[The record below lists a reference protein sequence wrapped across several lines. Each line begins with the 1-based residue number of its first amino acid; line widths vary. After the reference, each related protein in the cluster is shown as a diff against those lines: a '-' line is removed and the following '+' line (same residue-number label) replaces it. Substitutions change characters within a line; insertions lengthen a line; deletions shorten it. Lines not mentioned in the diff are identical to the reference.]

1 MRAVRELCKVLYPYT
16 PANDDEL
23 ELRDGEIITI
33 LSRELPDKGWL
44 KGELR
49 GKIGVFPDNFVE
61 LLAAPAASEGTQNSH
76 HHTSSQHFLLHG
88 SSATRLVPKS

>member
-1 MRAVRELCKVLYPYT
+1 MCAVRELCKVLYPYT

-23 ELRDGEIITI
+23 ELREGEIITI

-44 KGELR
+44 KGELK

-61 LLAAPAASEGTQNSH
+61 LVSPEGITQLTH
-76 HHTSSQHFLLHG
+76 KTPETPQIP
-88 SSATRLVPKS
+88 T

>member
-1 MRAVRELCKVLYPYT
+1 MLYPYT

-23 ELRDGEIITI
+23 ELREGEIIMI

-49 GKIGVFPDNFVE
+49 GKIGVFPDNFVV
-61 LLAAPAASEGTQNSH
+61 LISSEGI
-76 HHTSSQHFLLHG
+76 
-88 SSATRLVPKS
+88 V

>member
-1 MRAVRELCKVLYPYT
+1 MRELCKVLFPYT

-23 ELRDGEIITI
+23 ELREGELIAI

-61 LLAAPAASEGTQNSH
+61 LISPEGIPITNQTHSH
-76 HHTSSQHFLLHG
+76 KPL
-88 SSATRLVPKS
+88 